1 MAGVPV
7 PAIIDEATRRSP
19 VAWLAVPGAD
29 RPQPVWLLW
38 QDGMA
43 YVLTGGLEQPW
54 PGDPDA
60 GAAVVLVRSKDR
72 GSDLLVRW
80 EATVEVLAP
89 GSAAWDAVVP
99 ALHVKRQN
107 RCDGEAQPER
117 WARECVLRSLT
128 PTGVLQPL

>member
-7 PAIIDEATRRSP
+7 PAIVDEATRRSP
-19 VAWLAVPGAD
+19 VVWLEVPGAD

-38 QDGMA
+38 QDGVA
-43 YVLTGGLEQPW
+43 YVVTGGLEQPW
-54 PGDPDA
+54 PGDPA
-60 GAAVVLVRSKDR
+60 AATAVVLVRSKDR

-80 EATVEVLAP
+80 EADVEVLAP
-89 GSAAWDAVVP
+89 GSAAWAEVVP

-107 RCDGEAQPER
+107 RVDGEAQPQR
-117 WARECVLRSLT
+117 WARDCVLRSLT